1 MLTST
6 KYGGLAYVWQ
16 ERCEIGKTD
25 KSLKDAQALT
35 YDDDEDEDDDDDE
48 DEDDGEHLFFITD
61 VLIADFQFVTF
72 LINKIAVRLK

>member
-1 MLTST
+1 MLRS
-6 KYGGLAYVWQ
+6 
-16 ERCEIGKTD
+16 
-25 KSLKDAQALT
+25 LT

-72 LINKIAVRLK
+72 LFNKIAVRLK

>member
-1 MLTST
+1 MLRS
-6 KYGGLAYVWQ
+6 
-16 ERCEIGKTD
+16 
-25 KSLKDAQALT
+25 LT

-72 LINKIAVRLK
+72 LVNKIAVRLK